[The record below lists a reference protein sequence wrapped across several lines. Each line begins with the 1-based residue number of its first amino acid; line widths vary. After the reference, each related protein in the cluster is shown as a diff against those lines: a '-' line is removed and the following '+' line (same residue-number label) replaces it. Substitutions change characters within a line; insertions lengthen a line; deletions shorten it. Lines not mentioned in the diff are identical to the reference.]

1 MLMRC
6 FRLSR
11 FQKQSRR
18 LPVLVE
24 SQVVQV
30 ELPAQVVALEQ
41 AQVRVGQAGQQ
52 ELRQLMCQIA
62 QKSQLYLSR
71 RI

>member
-1 MLMRC
+1 MRC

-18 LPVLVE
+18 LLVLVE

-30 ELPAQVVALEQ
+30 ELVEQGELLAQVVELGQALELV
-41 AQVRVGQAGQQ
+41 AQ
-52 ELRQLMCQIA
+52 
-62 QKSQLYLSR
+62 
-71 RI
+71 

>member
-1 MLMRC
+1 MRC

-18 LPVLVE
+18 LLVSVE

-30 ELPAQVVALEQ
+30 ELRAQVAELGQ
-41 AQVRVGQAGQQ
+41 AQVRVGQVVQQ
-52 ELRQLMCQIA
+52 ESRQLMCQIA

>member
-30 ELPAQVVALEQ
+30 ELLAQVVELGQALELV
-41 AQVRVGQAGQQ
+41 AQQ
-52 ELRQLMCQIA
+52 E
-62 QKSQLYLSR
+62 
-71 RI
+71 

>member
-30 ELPAQVVALEQ
+30 ELLAQVVELGQ
-41 AQVRVGQAGQQ
+41 AQVRVGQVAQQ
-52 ELRQLMCQIA
+52 ELRQLKYRIA
-62 QKSQLYLSR
+62 RISQ
-71 RI
+71 